1 MATFA
6 EEAERA
12 GRELFKTPVKAPKPT
27 FAPPDFG
34 GELPVKKIPLRF
46 KARVAAHLGKG
57 GKQRDAIVTID
68 KALTLRIRP
77 FRGRKTYEM
86 SMEQAVGWLI
96 QKLVVGEVGK
106 PRRRRSSL

>member
-12 GRELFKTPVKAPKPT
+12 GRELFKTPPKP
-27 FAPPDFG
+27 APAPNPASAT
-34 GELPVKKIPLRF
+34 GEPVKKTIRF
-46 KARVAAHLGKG
+46 RARVAAHLGKG
-57 GKQRDAIVTID
+57 GKPRDAMVTID

-86 SMEQAVGWLI
+86 SMEQAVAWLM
-96 QKLVVGEVGK
+96 QKLVVGEIGK
-106 PRRRRSSL
+106 PRKRRRI